1 MIVANCES
9 CPLTLALRWAGRALG
24 LAGFAFVAWFLV
36 AHLLAGEGPN
46 PFRMSPREL
55 ALAVTFFTAV
65 AGMVVGWRW
74 ETLGGVMIVDG
85 MLLFLLLEL
94 AARGSLPG
102 GWVLWTLPLPG
113 VLYLAAAGLDAWHAT
128 GRKVLT

>member
-1 MIVANCES
+1 MNLANCES
-9 CPLTLALRWAGRALG
+9 RPMALALRWAGRALG
-24 LAGFAFVAWFLV
+24 LTGFAFVAWFLV
-36 AHLLAGEGPN
+36 AQLLTGEGPN
-46 PFRMSPREL
+46 PFRMTPTEL
-55 ALAVTFFTAV
+55 ALTATFFTAV

-74 ETLGGVMIVDG
+74 EVVGGVMIVAG
-85 MLLFLLLEL
+85 MFLFLLVEL